1 MRSAS
6 QVLHGPPRGGGVAGA
21 VDGGVSVPLVGV
33 HEDEVA
39 VVQVDGDA
47 VGGEHEVAAGGGVAA
62 VYGDGGEPLVE
73 VAFIGVHVGGIG
85 VVDGDGGERGAWD
98 DPGGVAGGGLGG
110 LGGVPVGDVTG

>member
-39 VVQVDGDA
+39 AG
-47 VGGEHEVAAGGGVAA
+47 VGAAA

-73 VAFIGVHVGGIG
+73 VAFIGVHAGGIG
-85 VVDGDGGERGAWD
+85 VVDGDGGERGAGD

-110 LGGVPVGDVTG
+110 LGGVPVGDV